1 MTLGV
6 GWLVSTD
13 TRPTPYR
20 SVEQNDSSIL
30 KGIPM
35 TDLALNRTWGH
46 HRFPKNSMVGSI
58 SNIWRMKTYVLV
70 LG

>member
-30 KGIPM
+30 KGTPM
-35 TDLALNRTWGH
+35 TDLALNRTWGPSPLSKELDG
-46 HRFPKNSMVGSI
+46 RLNFQELEDE
-58 SNIWRMKTYVLV
+58 TYVLV